1 MKKNMNRILSS
12 LLAFVIC
19 FSMVGYNI
27 SSYAQENKSIVTW

>member
-27 SSYAQENKSIVTW
+27 SYVQENKSIGTW